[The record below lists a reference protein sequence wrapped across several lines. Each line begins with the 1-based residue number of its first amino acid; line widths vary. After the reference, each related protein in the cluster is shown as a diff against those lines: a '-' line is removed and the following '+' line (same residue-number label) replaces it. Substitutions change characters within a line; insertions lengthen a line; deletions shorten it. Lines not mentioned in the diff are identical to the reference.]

1 MIATKNHSIFKKLGA
16 LVMAMC
22 LTCALAVS
30 ASAAETADV
39 SGEYRV
45 AFLKEGTTTASM
57 AQDAV
62 NGNATVS

>member
-22 LTCALAVS
+22 LTCAMAVS

-39 SGEYRV
+39 SGEYTV
-45 AFLKEGTTTASM
+45 AFLKE
-57 AQDAV
+57 
-62 NGNATVS
+62 